1 MPSKASPADTA
12 GWNPEMENSLEPSS
26 LAAVRNDMNAGA
38 APDFAGNCHCVA
50 DGLSAA
56 AHAIEAGQKS
66 RGAS

>member
-1 MPSKASPADTA
+1 MK
-12 GWNPEMENSLEPSS
+12 
-26 LAAVRNDMNAGA
+26 AGA

-50 DGLSAA
+50 GGLSAA